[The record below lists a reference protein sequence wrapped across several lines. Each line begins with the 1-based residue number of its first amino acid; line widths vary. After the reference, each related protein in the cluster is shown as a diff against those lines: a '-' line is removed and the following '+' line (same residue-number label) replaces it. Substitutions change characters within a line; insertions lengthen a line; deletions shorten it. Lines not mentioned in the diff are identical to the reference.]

1 MTVDV
6 GGAAGGGAP
15 DALVNDPDA
24 LADDPDALADRLPAP
39 ALSCRISGRQRRH

>member
-24 LADDPDALADRLPAP
+24 LADDPTRWLTT
-39 ALSCRISGRQRRH
+39 RRAG